1 MGDGASEL
9 QEDRVHG
16 EDGELRP
23 SDCVGL
29 APGTV
34 QLDDSPLLDCP
45 D

>member
-16 EDGELRP
+16 EDGEP

-29 APGTV
+29 AQGTV